1 MNKMLG
7 TKLRF
12 ATVTLLGAAL
22 LLAACAKSSTPSSG
36 GTTAAPAPST
46 AATAVAIHTATVG
59 SVGVVL
65 EDATGFTLYHNTL
78 ETPGKIVCTGGCE
91 SVWPPVLLP
100 AGTASA
106 MAGMGLHG
114 GLGTIK
120 RPDGTTQVIYK
131 GMPLYR
137 YSGDTAAGQDNGEG
151 IENVWFAAKASGSGG
166 TTPASVMP
174 TPTSSKSSGGYGY

>member
-1 MNKMLG
+1 MNKMRG
-7 TKLRF
+7 TKFRLLS
-12 ATVTLLGAAL
+12 VTFMGAAL
-22 LLAACAKSSTPSSG
+22 LLAACAKSSTPSTG
-36 GTTAAPAPST
+36 GTPSVAPST
-46 AATAVAIHTATVG
+46 AAAAVSINTANVA
-59 SVGVVL
+59 SVGTVL
-65 EDATGFTLYHNTL
+65 ADAKGFTLYHLKT

-100 AGTASA
+100 AGAASA

-120 RPDGTTQVIYK
+120 RPDGSTQVTYK

-137 YSGDTAAGQDNGEG
+137 YSGDTAPGQDNGQG
-151 IENVWFAAKASGSGG
+151 IENVWFAVTASATSGG
-166 TTPASVMP
+166 VPPTQMP